1 MFCRIIY
8 PWLPKSILSSIQC
21 LVPVSEQHPVY
32 SNQQSVA
39 FPPDSVA
46 SYQFQRGLI
55 PHSSVVQLDQRNL
68 RFATIVTVLIVL
80 ATFVLLGFSVYLPVQ
95 LGFIA
100 LPFFNGGAS
109 PTPGAV

>member
-1 MFCRIIY
+1 
-8 PWLPKSILSSIQC
+8 
-21 LVPVSEQHPVY
+21 
-32 SNQQSVA
+32 
-39 FPPDSVA
+39 
-46 SYQFQRGLI
+46 
-55 PHSSVVQLDQRNL
+55 L

-109 PTPGAV
+109 PTPGAVTAIVPNLIGNDYSGAKATAENAGFSVALANGQTSTA